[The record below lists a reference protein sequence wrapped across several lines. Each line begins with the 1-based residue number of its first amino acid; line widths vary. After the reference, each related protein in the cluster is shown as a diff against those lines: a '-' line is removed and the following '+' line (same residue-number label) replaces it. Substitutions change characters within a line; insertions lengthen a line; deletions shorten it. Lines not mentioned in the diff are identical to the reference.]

1 MKDKTIPSESENAL
15 VTSDQEAINADFE
28 NEAILEDNFE
38 NDDSEESLEPVEGS
52 EAELEYQV
60 TFYPPLYRQ
69 RYTKI
74 AELLADERWVH
85 AMSRVV
91 DFGSAECK
99 LTRYLTKALP
109 RVREICHVDI
119 DGDLLSQSGRNAEP
133 LFVDLIQ
140 QREETPVV
148 VKLLEGDI
156 TQVDQRLVDVDA
168 VVAIELIEH
177 LESRILQKVP
187 ESIFGQIRPKLAI
200 FTTPNREFNVVFEN
214 FEGPFRH
221 WDHKFEFTR
230 SEFEDWVTT
239 NITNRYPEYSVLQYS
254 GVGDGPEHLGFCS
267 QYVVI
272 VRRDFYESVNAGDI
286 HYDLETDTAFAAQRQ
301 FCGPDDNASTY
312 RTVTTYE
319 YPMSRDT
326 RTREEKLFDDTHFYA
341 NHLAEIS
348 EEWEMGEAAV
358 IKLVDILDY
367 QRIQA
372 YDTNVQELVL
382 ILENRNYQIRNNV
395 AVVMPFYEAP
405 DSDCYEEEN
414 VELEGARLNYD
425 DNDDESWD

>member
-1 MKDKTIPSESENAL
+1 M
-15 VTSDQEAINADFE
+15 
-28 NEAILEDNFE
+28 
-38 NDDSEESLEPVEGS
+38 
-52 EAELEYQV
+52 
-60 TFYPPLYRQ
+60 
-69 RYTKI
+69 
-74 AELLADERWVH
+74 
-85 AMSRVV
+85 
-91 DFGSAECK
+91 
-99 LTRYLTKALP
+99 
-109 RVREICHVDI
+109 
-119 DGDLLSQSGRNAEP
+119 
-133 LFVDLIQ
+133 
-140 QREETPVV
+140 
-148 VKLLEGDI
+148 
-156 TQVDQRLVDVDA
+156 
-168 VVAIELIEH
+168 
-177 LESRILQKVP
+177 
-187 ESIFGQIRPKLAI
+187 
-200 FTTPNREFNVVFEN
+200 
-214 FEGPFRH
+214 
-221 WDHKFEFTR
+221 
-230 SEFEDWVTT
+230 TT

-267 QYVVI
+267 QCKRVTIFFFFSLASNVMSKISDVVI